1 MPTGYKFLIGGEWRE
16 SAKKAEV
23 INPYSNEAVGVVF
36 QASPQDIEDAIVA
49 AQRAFAVTREMPSYR
64 RAEILQNIV
73 EGIKSKKAELIE
85 LMAKESGKPVQFGR
99 GEVERSILT
108 FTVAAEEAKR
118 IHGEVL
124 PFDLASHSE
133 RRFGIVR
140 RFPIGLIAG
149 ISPFNFPLN
158 LIAHKVGPCI
168 ASGNT
173 MVLKPPSA
181 CPITGLTLARIIQDA
196 GAPDGLFN
204 IIPCCSSEA
213 EVIVTDER
221 IKMLSFTG
229 SPEVGWHLKKK
240 AGRKKVTLELGGN
253 AGVIVDN
260 GADLDFAVRRIA
272 MGSFGNAG
280 QSCIAVQ
287 RIYVHKD
294 IYAEFES
301 RFLEETRRL
310 KVGDPMESDTV
321 VGPMIDEQAA
331 RKVESWIEE
340 AVAGGAQLLCG
351 GKRNGAVLEP
361 TIIVNAKKDMKVSC
375 LEVFAPVV
383 TLDRFEEFEDAVALV
398 NDSKY
403 GLQAGIFTN
412 DMNKVFYAYNKLD
425 VGGVIINDY
434 PTYRIDNM
442 PYGGVKESGVGREG
456 IRYAIEEMT
465 EMKLLV
471 FNLA

>member
-16 SAKKAEV
+16 SAKKAE
-23 INPYSNEAVGVVF
+23 ITNPYSNEVVGVVF
-36 QASPQDIEDAIVA
+36 QASPQDIEDAIVT

-73 EGIKSKKAELIE
+73 EGIKSMKAELVE

-140 RFPIGLIAG
+140 RFPIGPIAG

-229 SPEVGWHLKKK
+229 SPEVGWHLKNK

-253 AGVIVDN
+253 AGVIVHKDAN
-260 GADLDFAVRRIA
+260 LDFAIKRIA
-272 MGSFGNAG
+272 IGSFGNAG

-287 RIYVHKD
+287 RIYVHRD

-321 VGPMIDEQAA
+321 VGPMINEQAA
-331 RKVESWIEE
+331 RKVESWIQE

-361 TIIVNAKKDMKVSC
+361 TVIVNAKKDMKVSC

-383 TLDRFEEFEDAVALV
+383 TLDMFEKFEDAVAAV

-456 IRYAIEEMT
+456 VRYAIEEMT
-465 EMKLLV
+465 EVKLLV